1 MSAPGRSRAL
11 TSDDHVPW
19 RIQGAVYA
27 CGMFNGPMYHIVSVI
42 MPLWALMLDASP
54 LMIGVVIGSRQVL
67 PMLFA
72 IHGGALMD
80 RVGTRRI
87 LLFFGAVGM
96 AAPILFP
103 VFPWVAA
110 AIVLQ
115 MISGLAE
122 SVNWIGAQALVGQAM
137 KGHPV
142 YAGRLSVALRM
153 GNLSAPPLIGAAW
166 DLLGPW
172 GAFGFLSLWVGGG
185 LIAALVLPAGAG
197 VPAEAGPRPRITW
210 RDFVPRPSD
219 YIAAF
224 RLLAIPAILLVMATT
239 VLRHSGTAIQ
249 GSFYVV
255 YLEQIGITGT
265 SIGLLLGVFGVV
277 GAFGSLTPG
286 PLGRFIPTHWL
297 LIAATLG
304 SIVFMAVTPLL
315 GSFALLLI
323 AIGLR
328 GGVQGMSM
336 TLMISITAQAA
347 GADAQGKG
355 VAVRITA
362 NRLTSMLVPMIMGA
376 VVEAVGLEN
385 GFYIIGGVAAAATLM
400 IAHRVARSPA
410 FGR

>member
-1 MSAPGRSRAL
+1 MSAPGRSSAL
-11 TSDDHVPW
+11 SSDDHVPW

-42 MPLWALMLDASP
+42 MPLWAVMLGASP

-80 RVGTRRI
+80 RLGTRRM
-87 LLFFGAVGM
+87 LVAFGLIGM
-96 AAPILFP
+96 ATPVLFP
-103 VFPWVAA
+103 MFPWVGA
-110 AIVLQ
+110 AIALQ

-122 SVNWIGAQALVGQAM
+122 SINWIGAQALVGQAM
-137 KGHPV
+137 KGHPT
-142 YAGRLSVALRM
+142 YAGRLSFALRM

-185 LIAALVLPAGAG
+185 LIAALVLPAGTGMSQIA
-197 VPAEAGPRPRITW
+197 ATQTRHTW
-210 RDFVPRPSD
+210 RDLVPRLSD
-219 YIAAF
+219 YIAAL
-224 RLLAIPAILLVMATT
+224 RLLAIPAILLVMAST

-265 SIGLLLGVFGVV
+265 SIGLLLGAFGVV
-277 GAFGSLTPG
+277 GALGSLTPG
-286 PLGRFIPTHWL
+286 MLARFIPTHWL

-304 SIVFMAVTPLL
+304 SIAFMAVTPLL
-315 GSFALLLI
+315 GTFALLLI

-328 GGVQGMSM
+328 GGVQGASM
-336 TLMISITAQAA
+336 TLMISITAQSA
-347 GADAQGKG
+347 GTGAQGKA

-362 NRLTSMLVPMIMGA
+362 NRFTSMLVPVIMGA

-385 GFYIIGGVAAAATLM
+385 GFFIIGGVAVAATLM
-400 IAHRVARSPA
+400 IALWVARSPA

>member
-11 TSDDHVPW
+11 SAEDHVPW

-42 MPLWALMLDASP
+42 MPLWAVMLGASP
-54 LMIGVVIGSRQVL
+54 VMIGVVIGSRQVL

-80 RVGTRRI
+80 RLGTRRM
-87 LLFFGAVGM
+87 LVGFGLIGM
-96 AAPILFP
+96 ATPVLFP

-115 MISGLAE
+115 MVSGLAE
-122 SVNWIGAQALVGQAM
+122 SLNWIGAQALVGQAM

-142 YAGRLSVALRM
+142 YAGRLSFALRM

-166 DLLGPW
+166 DIFGPW

-197 VPAEAGPRPRITW
+197 RPAGAGTETRPTL
-210 RDFVPRPSD
+210 RDLVPRLSD
-219 YIAAF
+219 YVAAV
-224 RLLAIPAILLVMATT
+224 RLLAIPAILLVIAST

-277 GAFGSLTPG
+277 GAFGSLAPG
-286 PLGRFIPTHWL
+286 PLSRFIPTHWL
-297 LIAATLG
+297 LIVTTLG
-304 SIVFMAVTPLL
+304 SIACMAVTPLL
-315 GSFALLLI
+315 GTFALLMI

-328 GGVQGMSM
+328 GGVQGASM
-336 TLMISITAQAA
+336 TLMISITAQSA

-362 NRLTSMLVPMIMGA
+362 NRVTSMLVPVIMGA
-376 VVEAVGLEN
+376 VVEAVGIEN
-385 GFYIIGGVAAAATLM
+385 GFYIIGAVAMAATCM
-400 IAHRVARSPA
+400 IALWVARSPEFA
-410 FGR
+410 R

>member
-11 TSDDHVPW
+11 SSDDHVPW

-42 MPLWALMLDASP
+42 MPLWAVMLDASP

-80 RVGTRRI
+80 RLGTRRMLI
-87 LLFFGAVGM
+87 TFGLIGM
-96 AAPILFP
+96 AVPVLFP
-103 VFPWVAA
+103 MFPWIGA
-110 AIVLQ
+110 AIALQ

-122 SVNWIGAQALVGQAM
+122 SINWIGAQTLVGQAM

-142 YAGRLSVALRM
+142 YAGRLSFALRM
-153 GNLSAPPLIGAAW
+153 GNLSAPPLIGVAW
-166 DLLGPW
+166 DVFGPW

-197 VPAEAGPRPRITW
+197 MPEGAESGTRVTW
-210 RDFVPRPSD
+210 RDLLPRVSD
-219 YIAAF
+219 YVAAF
-224 RLLAIPAILLVMATT
+224 RLLAIPAILLVIAST

-255 YLEQIGITGT
+255 YLEQNGITGT
-265 SIGLLLGVFGVV
+265 SIGLLLGAFGVV
-277 GAFGSLTPG
+277 GTFGSLAPG
-286 PLGRFIPTHWL
+286 PLARFIPTHWL
-297 LIAATLG
+297 LIVATLG
-304 SIVFMAVTPLL
+304 SIAFMAVTPIL
-315 GSFALLLI
+315 GTYALLLI

-328 GGVQGMSM
+328 GGVQGASM

-347 GADAQGKG
+347 GAGAQGKA

-362 NRLTSMLVPMIMGA
+362 NRLTSMLVPVIMGA

-385 GFYIIGGVAAAATLM
+385 GFYIIGGTAAAAALVV
-400 IAHRVARSPA
+400 ALWVARSPS